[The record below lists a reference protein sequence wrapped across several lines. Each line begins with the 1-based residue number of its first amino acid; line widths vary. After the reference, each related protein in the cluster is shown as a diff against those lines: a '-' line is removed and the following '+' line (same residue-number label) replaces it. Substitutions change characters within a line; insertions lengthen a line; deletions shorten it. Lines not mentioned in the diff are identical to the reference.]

1 MVDSLFSYL
10 LSNSN
15 DDTPDGFLFLSPFH
29 KFKDVNYSY
38 RIKVYSGHLESDF
51 VGLNST

>member
-1 MVDSLFSYL
+1 MVDSLFSFL

-15 DDTPDGFLFLSPFH
+15 DDTSDGFLFLSPLH
-29 KFKDVNYSY
+29 KFKLLNYSHSIKMY
-38 RIKVYSGHLESDF
+38 RRHLESDF